1 MSFIKTSGHELH
13 QQTKEIKSQLTEQ
26 VKCLEQ
32 RTDTQVSILNEINDF
47 VKKRAE
53 IELEYSKQLEKLTK
67 SFMIK
72 HKNEKPRRANWSQF
86 STCTILQQMVDDTK
100 LEAYQRG
107 ICAQIYGSNIT
118 QSINSRTAL
127 LQKISKKCREI
138 GVQAQGELIRVLNEL
153 QVSMKAYQMCYVDF
167 ISVKDKLHTA
177 ELSKQKSVDT
187 NSLRK
192 QKSLQKAFDK
202 RLTKFE
208 ASKVKCNR
216 ARNEYLLC
224 IEAANSAMHK
234 FFAQDL
240 SDLIDCADISLD
252 SWVNAVLTNIIA
264 ARKAVCQQ
272 EMTALASLSTIRE
285 SFQLA
290 VDRHKFFESNSS
302 AFMLPKAFEFRHD
315 ITENI
320 NHIIVNGCLA
330 DDLRIRQRQ
339 INKRLDT
346 LKKES
351 DELAIELDQQEL
363 HICNLLSAATI
374 VEITKDG
381 ILDGRPPREI
391 TDESIEE
398 ATIVYTDRFR
408 HHMLNGNL
416 IIRLE
421 ARAFTIGNA
430 LKTNPLEVVAE
441 SHHTISSASALQSP
455 QSNDIDWFQRQR
467 RKKRVGSGADPVTHN
482 IFGPKRPRLFGGS
495 LVDYVEAT
503 GEEIPVVVTSCIR
516 VLSQFALHHQGV
528 FRISGSQVE
537 INNMKEAF
545 EIGDDPLANSEDAS
559 DVNSIAGVLKL
570 YLRELREPLFPVYLF
585 EQLTECAKCSS
596 TQDFITQITPLLN
609 KLPRS
614 TYLLL
619 RYLFAFLNHLSQ
631 FSDENMMDP
640 FNLAICFGPTL
651 LPIPEDKDQV
661 YYQASVNDVVKNLIE
676 YHDSI
681 FNPNISGPIYRIYE
695 DGLAYADD
703 GDECFTPGI
712 PGSETG
718 TVRNAEDARIM
729 TISLHSSIHP
739 QNNGIPGMD
748 RRLANA
754 AAAVAQNRRS
764 FYDVTA
770 SSSNGIISPS
780 MNVTSYEEGD
790 ERMMLPMRTMIT
802 PPSQSGFNSLITPLS
817 TNSSTGRTSLSG
829 DSTVSSLTAATNQK
843 EGIMEE
849 TQRNQSPQKI
859 NPSKS
864 GNVLQERSSIDS
876 GIGAKDSQQKSPASS
891 NSSEQSKSFSNIKT
905 EKNRIAIAPKV
916 RSMQT
921 VPLSAQI
928 SFQETE
934 RSSGDPRSVSSGKT
948 TPSSNASSPRVISS
962 GYSNSVIEEEST
974 NNICYRE
981 KSSSSVPQGQHV

>member
-1 MSFIKTSGHELH
+1 
-13 QQTKEIKSQLTEQ
+13 
-26 VKCLEQ
+26 
-32 RTDTQVSILNEINDF
+32 
-47 VKKRAE
+47 
-53 IELEYSKQLEKLTK
+53 
-67 SFMIK
+67 
-72 HKNEKPRRANWSQF
+72 
-86 STCTILQQMVDDTK
+86 
-100 LEAYQRG
+100 
-107 ICAQIYGSNIT
+107 
-118 QSINSRTAL
+118 
-127 LQKISKKCREI
+127 
-138 GVQAQGELIRVLNEL
+138 
-153 QVSMKAYQMCYVDF
+153 
-167 ISVKDKLHTA
+167 
-177 ELSKQKSVDT
+177 
-187 NSLRK
+187 
-192 QKSLQKAFDK
+192 
-202 RLTKFE
+202 
-208 ASKVKCNR
+208 
-216 ARNEYLLC
+216 
-224 IEAANSAMHK
+224 
-234 FFAQDL
+234 
-240 SDLIDCADISLD
+240 
-252 SWVNAVLTNIIA
+252 
-264 ARKAVCQQ
+264 
-272 EMTALASLSTIRE
+272 
-285 SFQLA
+285 
-290 VDRHKFFESNSS
+290 
-302 AFMLPKAFEFRHD
+302 
-315 ITENI
+315 
-320 NHIIVNGCLA
+320 VNGCLA

-351 DELAIELDQQEL
+351 DELAIELDRQEE

-381 ILDGRPPREI
+381 IFDGRPPREI

-441 SHHTISSASALQSP
+441 SPHAIVSPNSLQSP
-455 QSNDIDWFQRQR
+455 QSNDIEWFQRQR
-467 RKKRVGSGADPVTHN
+467 RKKRVGSGADPVTQN
-482 IFGPKRPRLFGGS
+482 IFQKRPKLFCGS

-503 GEEIPVVVTSCIR
+503 GEEIPIVVTSCIR
-516 VLSQFALHHQGV
+516 ALSQFALHHQGV

-545 EIGDDPLANSEDAS
+545 EIGDDPLANSEDIT

-585 EQLTECAKCSS
+585 EQLTECAKCSA
-596 TQDFITQITPLLN
+596 TQDFINQITPLLN

-703 GDECFTPGI
+703 GDECFTPGNA
-712 PGSETG
+712 GSETG
-718 TVRNAEDARIM
+718 TVRNNEDSRIM
-729 TISLHSSIHP
+729 TTSLHSSIHP

-770 SSSNGIISPS
+770 SSSNGILSPS
-780 MNVTSYEEGD
+780 MNITSYEEGD
-790 ERMMLPMRTMIT
+790 ERMMLPMRTILT
-802 PPSQSGFNSLITPLS
+802 PTSQSGFNSLITPLS
-817 TNSSTGRTSLSG
+817 TNSSMGHTSLSG
-829 DSTVSSLTAATNQK
+829 DSTVSSLTAAAATQK
-843 EGIMEE
+843 EEMNE
-849 TQRNQSPQKI
+849 TQRNQSPPQKI
-859 NPSKS
+859 NPSKC

-905 EKNRIAIAPKV
+905 EKIRIANAPKV
-916 RSMQT
+916 RPMQT

-934 RSSGDPRSVSSGKT
+934 RISGGARSVSSGKT

-962 GYSNSVIEEEST
+962 GYSNSITEEEST

-981 KSSSSVPQGQHV
+981 KSSSVPQGQHV

>member
-26 VKCLEQ
+26 IKCLEQ
-32 RTDTQVSILNEINDF
+32 RTDTQVNILNEINEF

-107 ICAQIYGSNIT
+107 ISAQIYGSNVT
-118 QSINSRTAL
+118 QSINTRAAL

-167 ISVKDKLHTA
+167 ISVKDKLHNA

-208 ASKVKCNR
+208 ASQVKCNR

-224 IEAANSAMHK
+224 IEAANAAMHK
-234 FFAQDL
+234 FFAHDL

-252 SWVNAVLTNIIA
+252 SWVNAILTNIIA

-315 ITENI
+315 PKENV
-320 NHIIVNGCLA
+320 NHIVVNGCLA

-351 DELAIELDQQEL
+351 DELALELDRQEE

-381 ILDGRPPREI
+381 ILDGRPPREV

-398 ATIVYTDRFR
+398 ASVVYTDRFR
-408 HHMLNGNL
+408 HHLLNGNL

-441 SHHTISSASALQSP
+441 SPRTVLSPTALQSP

-467 RKKRVGSGADPVTHN
+467 RKKRVGSATDPATQN
-482 IFGPKRPRLFGGS
+482 IFGPRRPRLFGGS
-495 LVDYVEAT
+495 LTDYVEVT
-503 GEEIPVVVTSCIR
+503 GEEIPIVVTSCIR
-516 VLSQFALHHQGV
+516 VLSHFALHHQGV

-545 EIGDDPLANSEDAS
+545 ENGDDPLANSADAS

-609 KLPRS
+609 KLPRP

-712 PGSETG
+712 PGSEAG
-718 TVRNAEDARIM
+718 TVRHEDARLM

-739 QNNGIPGMD
+739 QNGVPGMD

-754 AAAVAQNRRS
+754 AAAVANNRRS
-764 FYDVTA
+764 FYEVSA
-770 SSSNGIISPS
+770 SSNGGILSPS

-790 ERMMLPMRTMIT
+790 ERMMLPMRTIMT

-829 DSTVSSLTAATNQK
+829 DSTVSSLTTATTQK
-843 EGIMEE
+843 EEINEE
-849 TQRNQSPQKI
+849 ATQRNQSLPQKI

-864 GNVLQERSSIDS
+864 GKVLQERSSIDS
-876 GIGAKDSQQKSPASS
+876 GIGAAAKDSQQKSPASS
-891 NSSEQSKSFSNIKT
+891 DSSEQSKKFELKRL
-905 EKNRIAIAPKV
+905 K
-916 RSMQT
+916 
-921 VPLSAQI
+921 
-928 SFQETE
+928 
-934 RSSGDPRSVSSGKT
+934 
-948 TPSSNASSPRVISS
+948 
-962 GYSNSVIEEEST
+962 
-974 NNICYRE
+974 
-981 KSSSSVPQGQHV
+981 